1 MRNKTDF
8 VFAQIVPHLFDF
20 NAHIFSHVSISV
32 EDFQSFVSLSADL
45 KVDLDSAKRLIDAQL
60 CDFDDK
66 GDVIVSAKGV
76 ELQRNM
82 KIETGL
88 VPVIIGLGLS
98 AIHLR

>member
-1 MRNKTDF
+1 MEALIQFRRVNENLL
-8 VFAQIVPHLFDF
+8 I
-20 NAHIFSHVSISV
+20 

-82 KIETGL
+82 KIETKPMRKIKMTGEDASTL
-88 VPVIIGLGLS
+88 IDQMFSELE
-98 AIHLR
+98 